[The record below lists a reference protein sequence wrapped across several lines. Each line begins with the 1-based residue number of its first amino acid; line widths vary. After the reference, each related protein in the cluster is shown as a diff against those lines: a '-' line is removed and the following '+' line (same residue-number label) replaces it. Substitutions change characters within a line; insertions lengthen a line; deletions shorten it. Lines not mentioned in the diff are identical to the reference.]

1 MINISSHG
9 VIIPMAAE
17 SVSHDKMT
25 HKLMYARCR
34 ERERESQREVVV
46 DNLNAFNTI

>member
-9 VIIPMAAE
+9 VIISMAAE

-34 ERERESQREVVV
+34 ERESQREVVV